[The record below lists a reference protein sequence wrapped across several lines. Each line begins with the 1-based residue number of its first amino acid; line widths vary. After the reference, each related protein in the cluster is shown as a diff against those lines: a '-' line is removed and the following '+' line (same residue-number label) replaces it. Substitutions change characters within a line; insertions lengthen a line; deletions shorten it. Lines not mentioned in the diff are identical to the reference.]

1 MIIPSIDL
9 MSGQSV
15 QLIGGRDKALDAG
28 DPIPIAET
36 FRLAGEI
43 AVVDLDAALGKGD
56 NRETMRKLLDVA
68 QCRVGGGIRSVRD
81 AVEWL
86 DAGAPKIVMGTAATP
101 DVLRQLPAE
110 RIVAAL
116 DAYNDEVV
124 VEGWRKKTGRT
135 IFERMEALKG
145 LVGGFLV
152 TFVEK
157 EGRLGGVDLERVKK
171 LVDASGHARL
181 TVAGGITT
189 AEEVAAVDR
198 LGADA
203 QVGMAL
209 YTQKMDFAEAIA
221 APMQSDR
228 PDGLWPTVVTD
239 ESGVALGLVYSDL
252 ASLKEAVKRRMG
264 VYHSRSRGL
273 WVKGLTSGAT
283 QELLRIDLDCDR
295 DALRY
300 VVCQRG
306 EGFCHLDTRSCWGE
320 TGGLGKLAR
329 TLAARR
335 DSAPEGS
342 YTKRLFDD
350 PVLLSKK
357 LVEEARE
364 LAEAETPEDVA
375 WETADVLYFAFATM
389 ARSGVALEDVEKVLD
404 RRSLKLTRRPGDAK
418 DEEETP

>member
-9 MSGQSV
+9 MNGESV

-28 DPIPIAET
+28 NPFPIAET
-36 FRLAGEI
+36 FRLSGEI

-56 NRETMRKLLDVA
+56 NREVMRNLMDIA
-68 QCRVGGGIRSVRD
+68 ECRIGGGIRSVRD

-101 DVLRQLPAE
+101 EVLSQLPAE

-124 VEGWRKKTGRT
+124 VEGWRKKTGHT

-157 EGRLGGVDLERVKK
+157 EGRLGGIDPERIEK
-171 LVDASGHARL
+171 LVAAAGQARL

-189 AEEVAAVDR
+189 AEDVATIDR

-209 YTQKMDFAEAIA
+209 YTHKMDFAEAIA
-221 APMQSDR
+221 APLVSDR

-239 ESGVALGLVYSDL
+239 TSGVALGLVYSDL
-252 ASLKEAVKRRMG
+252 ESLKESVKRKMG

-273 WVKGLTSGAT
+273 WIKGLTSGAT

-295 DALRY
+295 DALRF
-300 VVCQRG
+300 VVRQKG
-306 EGFCHLDTRSCWGE
+306 EGFCHLDTWSCWGE
-320 TGGLGKLAR
+320 TGGLGKLER
-329 TLAARR
+329 TLASRLK
-335 DSAPEGS
+335 DAPEGS

-350 PVLLSKK
+350 PNLLGKK
-357 LVEEARE
+357 LVEEAGE
-364 LAEAETPEDVA
+364 LAEAKTPEDIA
-375 WETADVLYFAFATM
+375 WEAADVLYFASVAM
-389 ARSGVALEDVEKVLD
+389 ARAGVSLEDVEKVLD
-404 RRSLKLTRRPGDAK
+404 RRALKLTRRPGNAK
-418 DEEETP
+418 D